1 MQMTE
6 DQKLAHG
13 LKIKF
18 GLGPYEPSAGQLAA
32 IKRSIQA
39 LKDQGIQPTHS
50 DWEHAVYQYCP
61 GAGTCGYSGI
71 DNSDLN
77 ALLMLAQRPPAKR

>member
-6 DQKLAHG
+6 DQKLAHS

-18 GLGPYEPSAGQLAA
+18 GLGPHEPSAGQLAA
-32 IKRSIQA
+32 IKRHIQS
-39 LKDQGIQPTHS
+39 LRDQGIQPTHS

-61 GAGTCGYSGI
+61 GAGSCRYSGL

-77 ALLMLAQRPPAKR
+77 ALLMLALKPPAKR